1 MAMESVN
8 RFYQILK
15 ALIVIGLFSQ
25 FLGCASNSPQTESS
39 AKKTQKAGINK
50 TTDSPKVL
58 VSTLQHIPKRTV
70 DEKTGLLLPYQSA
83 TNPYLQKS
91 GQIEAP
97 LVVEFIAARRAY
109 QSSNYKKAKKTL
121 EDLTSNDNSL
131 SGPWVMLGDIAL
143 NNKKA
148 KQAMQNYQKAITIN
162 KNNVNAYIRLAKV
175 QRLQGDFIA
184 AQNTYNQALSI
195 WKDFPEAHLNLAILY
210 DIYLN
215 KQILSQRHLEAYL
228 FLVDGRDKK
237 QVNWLTKL
245 QQRTGKD
252 IQLKVDIRKAVS
264 NTSS

>member
-1 MAMESVN
+1 M
-8 RFYQILK
+8 
-15 ALIVIGLFSQ
+15 IGLLSQ
-25 FLGCASNSPQTESS
+25 FLGCASNSLQTESR
-39 AKKTQKAGINK
+39 AKETKKEGVNNVGEP
-50 TTDSPKVL
+50 PKVL
-58 VSTLQHIPKRTV
+58 VSTLHHIPKRTV

-83 TNPYLQKS
+83 ENPYLQKS
-91 GQIEAP
+91 GQIAAP
-97 LVVEFIAARRAY
+97 LVVEFISARRAY
-109 QSSNYKKAKKTL
+109 QSNRYKEAKKIL
-121 EDLTSNDNSL
+121 EGLTSKDNSL

-143 NNKKA
+143 KDKKP
-148 KQAMQNYQKAITIN
+148 KQAIQSYQKAIAIN
-162 KNNVNAYIRLAKV
+162 KGNVNAYLPLAKV
-175 QRLQGDFIA
+175 QRQQGDFIA
-184 AQNTYNQALSI
+184 AQNTYAQALSI

-252 IQLKVDIRKAVS
+252 IQLEVDIRKAVS